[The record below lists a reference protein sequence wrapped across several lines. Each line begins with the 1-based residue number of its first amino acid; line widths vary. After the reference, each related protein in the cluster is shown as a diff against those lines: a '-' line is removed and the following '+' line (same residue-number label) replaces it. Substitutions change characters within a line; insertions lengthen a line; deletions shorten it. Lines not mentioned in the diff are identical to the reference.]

1 MASTQIMFLV
11 ISTPCLT
18 IPVSR
23 DDSGS
28 SESPS
33 DSVSLPYRHNIFF
46 SNMFPPSHWA
56 FFPQIIFAPTVV
68 FPHRLSL
75 PAHARSTRTIA
86 YIVIAAAVYV
96 TTATVPSIFRE
107 RPPSPM
113 YLDGRFPTAKLCCQR
128 QVMSFLRAQQRN
140 VRVSS
145 RATCF
150 LRVSRLWSTGYCG
163 PTFYFPLSSVI
174 STSNCINAVSCTRTL
189 STSGCRSCSIC
200 SSLIRPPTSQGL
212 R

>member
-1 MASTQIMFLV
+1 MATTQSMFLV
-11 ISTPCLT
+11 VSTPCLT

-33 DSVSLPYRHNIFF
+33 DSVSLPYCHNIFF

-68 FPHRLSL
+68 VPTSPESPHACPVDPHHRLYCHCCCGL
-75 PAHARSTRTIA
+75 RDYGYLH
-86 YIVIAAAVYV
+86 
-96 TTATVPSIFRE
+96 E

-113 YLDGRFPTAKLCCQR
+113 YLDGWFPTAKLCCQR

-140 VRVSS
+140 ARVSS
-145 RATCF
+145 CTTCF
-150 LRVSRLWSTGYCG
+150 SLRGIVA
-163 PTFYFPLSSVI
+163 PFYFPLSSVI
-174 STSNCINAVSCTRTL
+174 STSNCINTVSCTRTL
-189 STSGCRSCSIC
+189 STSGCRSCLIC

>member
-1 MASTQIMFLV
+1 MASTQSMFLV

-33 DSVSLPYRHNIFF
+33 DSVSLPYCHNIFF

-68 FPHRLSL
+68 VPTSPESPCACPVDPHHRLYRHCRCGL
-75 PAHARSTRTIA
+75 RDYGYRVH
-86 YIVIAAAVYV
+86 
-96 TTATVPSIFRE
+96 E

-113 YLDGRFPTAKLCCQR
+113 YLGGRFPTAKLCCQR

-140 VRVSS
+140 VCVSS

-150 LRVSRLWSTGYCG
+150 SHVSRLWSTGYCG

-174 STSNCINAVSCTRTL
+174 STSNCINAVSCTQTL